1 MMMRRRVSWAIGIL
15 LGIGV
20 IVSAIEP
27 LSPPLR
33 AVTQT
38 EHARPTL
45 AGTVRTGDGEPLE
58 GVAVSA
64 RETGS
69 TITRTVFTDQG
80 GEFFFP
86 VLGSGHYSLWAQATG
101 FDAGRAEVALDSA
114 RTTHHAF
121 TMQPLADITMQ
132 LMGSEWLASLPTE
145 TKAQR
150 RMREIFRVNCAL
162 CHSTTVILQQTFDE
176 AGWKAIVE
184 FMLARHVQGVPQRIG
199 MNRWSTLNYHK
210 DEIAQYLASVRGPDS
225 PPLNYVIDPRP
236 TGEAARVLIT
246 EYDIP
251 AANKS
256 DSLAW
261 FNGSDWQAGAATSG
275 AFPGA
280 IHDVVVDASGNAW
293 MNSINANAGRVAVKL
308 DPETGQV
315 SAYTVPGVTGGG
327 RIYIDPDGTILWLG
341 VRIESERPGVTSL
354 GRIDTVSGMFEAV
367 TAPPGMSRGLENQI
381 APTVDGKAWM
391 ATQFGAIRYDPTA
404 TTFRFK
410 FFQDAS
416 FHDGFTYG
424 IAADNRS
431 NAWLAK
437 YFADKIGHIDAQT
450 GSSYEIDMRPPWL
463 TDEEDILT
471 EDDKQAYAEMGVG
484 SWGGINMVPGGQAPR
499 RLGYDPTADAVWV
512 ANNHG
517 NNVVRI
523 DAKTRATK
531 YYRVPGPRAPYRVD
545 VDNSG
550 NAYVSSLIDDV
561 LMRLNPA
568 TGEWTTFRMPAT
580 GCESRSIFVDRLR
593 TEVWLPCDRTGRA
606 VRVQFRTPAQLQTLR
621 DAAR

>member
-1 MMMRRRVSWAIGIL
+1 MRRRVTSTIGIL
-15 LGIGV
+15 LGISV
-20 IVSAIEP
+20 VVSAIEP
-27 LSPPLR
+27 LSVPLR
-33 AVTQT
+33 VAQT
-38 EHARPTL
+38 GNEPPTL
-45 AGTVRTGDGEPLE
+45 VGTVRTGDGQPLE

-86 VLGSGHYSLWAQATG
+86 ALSVGRYRLWAQATG
-101 FDAGRAEVALDSA
+101 FDAARADVALDPA
-114 RTTHHAF
+114 HTTRHAF

-132 LMGSEWLASLPTE
+132 LMGSEWLESLPSA
-145 TKAQR
+145 TKEQR

-162 CHSTTVILQQTFDE
+162 CHTTSVILQQTFDE

-199 MNRWSTLNYHK
+199 LNRWSTINLHK
-210 DEIAQYLASVRGPDS
+210 DEIAKYLASVRGPDS
-225 PPLNYVIDPRP
+225 PPLQYVVHPRP
-236 TGEAARVLIT
+236 TGEAARVLVT

-251 AANKS
+251 AANEPG
-256 DSLAW
+256 SLAW

-280 IHDVVVDASGNAW
+280 IHDVVVDATGNAW
-293 MNSINANAGRVAVKL
+293 MNSINPNAGRVAVKL

-327 RIYIDPDGTILWLG
+327 RIYVDPKGTTLWLG
-341 VRIESERPGVTSL
+341 VRLSNQQPGVTSL
-354 GRIDTVSGMFEAV
+354 GRIDTVTGMFEAV

-381 APTVDGKAWM
+381 APTADGKAWM
-391 ATQFGAIRYDPTA
+391 ATQFGAILYDPAA

-424 IAADNRS
+424 IAADNRG

-437 YFADKIGHIDAQT
+437 YFADKIGYIDQT
-450 GSSYEIDMRPPWL
+450 GTSYEIDMRPPWL
-463 TDEEDILT
+463 IDEEDILT
-471 EDDKQAYAEMGVG
+471 EADKQAYAEMGVG
-484 SWGGINMVPGGQAPR
+484 SWGGINMVPGRQAPR
-499 RLGYDPTADAVWV
+499 RLGYDPNADAVWV

-517 NNVVRI
+517 NNIVRI

-568 TGEWTTFRMPAT
+568 TDEWTTFRMPAT

-593 TEVWLPCDRTGRA
+593 TEVWLPCDRTARA
-606 VRVQFRTPAQLQTLR
+606 VRVQFRTTAQLQALK